1 MKSTE
6 LINKGI
12 DKRLEALWT
21 AVPAKVVSVDYST
34 LTCSVQPKIKL
45 QNPSS
50 EELEDLPIIQDV
62 PIACQKS
69 GDSVLLMPPEVGD
82 TILIMFTKYALDNL
96 LKDSQTSDSNNV
108 RRFSINDCI
117 VVGGLHT
124 SIDTVPTIASEET
137 ILYHK
142 SGAYIKI
149 DSDGD
154 ITIHGKTINFT
165 KLV

>member
-12 DKRLEALWT
+12 ENRLDSLWT
-21 AVPAKVVSVDYST
+21 AIPATVVSVDYST
-34 LTCSVQPKIKL
+34 LTCSVQPKVKL

-50 EELEDLPIIQDV
+50 EELEDLPIIQGV

-69 GDSVLLMPPEVGD
+69 GDSVLLMPPVVGD
-82 TILIMFTKYALDNL
+82 VVLVLFTKYALDNL
-96 LKDSQTSDSNNV
+96 LKDDQTADPNNV

-117 VVGGLHT
+117 VAGGLHT
-124 SIDTVPTIASEET
+124 SIDTVPTIAAEET
-137 ILYHK
+137 MLYHR

-154 ITIHGKTINFT
+154 ITIHGKTVNIT

>member
-12 DKRLEALWT
+12 ENRLDSLWT
-21 AVPAKVVSVDYST
+21 AIPAIVISVDYSS
-34 LTCSVQPKIKL
+34 LTCSVQPKVKL
-45 QNPSS
+45 QNPTS

-69 GDSVLLMPPEVGD
+69 GDSVLLMLPEVGD

-96 LKDSQTSDSNNV
+96 LKDSQTADPNNV

-124 SIDTVPTIASEET
+124 SIDTVPTIASGEAMF
-137 ILYHK
+137 YHS
-142 SGAYIKI
+142 SGGFLKFDIDGNLEIKA
-149 DSDGD
+149 
-154 ITIHGKTINFT
+154 KTIDFT
-165 KLV
+165 KI